1 MKSRA
6 AVDLA
11 IVGPDNRNPAPTH
24 ESAALIRRLVTSLLL
39 AGVIALVTVVTWKVL
54 NDHHRVQV
62 ARIAESESY
71 AARSQL
77 IRNVDAMFRALR
89 DVREYWLRYGHLP
102 QDQWSSDAAIE
113 LAHFDGMQLIL
124 WHDPSR
130 DTRYVRNGEH
140 PVLNYRPSNEEWQA
154 LEQLVLKSQQV
165 TQESVQGPFLDDHGN
180 ATYEI
185 YMPTR
190 RDGACLVAVVD
201 ADESFRRMLL
211 DESPGYAISIFWNDV
226 LLYRR
231 GEAAPD
237 LPANWTRTGM
247 IRTSLGT
254 LWQVA
259 HQPTQELAE
268 SHDTPALAAVL
279 GTGLAIAVLVGLL
292 TFENGRAQSRAM
304 AAEAAEQKLADLNQ
318 DLERQIAERV
328 RELADRSADLET
340 ITDSVAH
347 DLRNPLNSISVNTQL
362 LQQQFRDAL
371 GEEGLAALRRTTS
384 SVKRMTE
391 ILDRLLGLSV
401 VSHSIFNR
409 QEMDLG
415 EMVRDVFRELS
426 STEQPP
432 PVELVVEDLP
442 RVAADPTLVRTLIM
456 NLLSNAIKYT
466 RDKAERRI
474 NVSYE
479 REESAVCYCIRDN
492 GIGFE
497 PESAERMFRAFER
510 LDGNGESDGV
520 GLGLDIAARVVKRH
534 GGRIW
539 AEGRRGEGRRE
550 EQSEPEDEAAVDRA
564 LHGGGG

>member
-1 MKSRA
+1 
-6 AVDLA
+6 
-11 IVGPDNRNPAPTH
+11 
-24 ESAALIRRLVTSLLL
+24 
-39 AGVIALVTVVTWKVL
+39 VTVVTWKVL
-54 NDHHRVQV
+54 NDHHRAQV

-102 QDQWSSDAAIE
+102 RDQWSSDAAIE
-113 LAHFDGMQLIL
+113 LAHFDGMELIL
-124 WHDPSR
+124 WNDPSR
-130 DTRYVRNGEH
+130 GIRYVRDREH
-140 PVLNYRPSNEEWQA
+140 PVLNYRPPDQEWKPFEE
-154 LEQLVLKSQQV
+154 LVRKSRQV
-165 TQESVQGPFLDDHGN
+165 TQESVQGPFLDNDGN
-180 ATYEI
+180 ATYQI
-185 YMPTR
+185 YMPAS

-201 ADESFRRMLL
+201 AGKSFQRMLL

-231 GEAAPD
+231 GEAAPG
-237 LPANWTRTGM
+237 LPMSWTRAGM
-247 IRTSLGT
+247 IRTSLGA
-254 LWQVA
+254 LWEVV

-292 TFENGRAQSRAM
+292 AFENGRAQSRAM

-371 GEEGLAALRRTTS
+371 GEEGLGALRRTTS

-409 QEMDLG
+409 QEMDLA
-415 EMVRDVFRELS
+415 EMVRDVFRELN

-432 PVELVVEDLP
+432 PIELVVDDLP
-442 RVAADPTLVRTLIM
+442 RVAADPTLVRTLVM

-466 RDKAERRI
+466 REKSHRRI
-474 NVSYE
+474 DVSFE
-479 REESAVCYCIRDN
+479 KEESVVCYCIRDN
-492 GIGFE
+492 GIGFD
-497 PESAERMFRAFER
+497 PDSAERMFRAFER

-539 AEGRRGEGRRE
+539 AEGRRGEGAAIFFTL
-550 EQSEPEDEAAVDRA
+550 EPAAAESDA
-564 LHGGGG
+564 THDSLAG

>member
-1 MKSRA
+1 M
-6 AVDLA
+6 
-11 IVGPDNRNPAPTH
+11 
-24 ESAALIRRLVTSLLL
+24 
-39 AGVIALVTVVTWKVL
+39 TVVTWNVL
-54 NDHHRVQV
+54 NNHHHAQV

-89 DVREYWLRYGHLP
+89 DVREYWGRYAHLP
-102 QDQWSSDAAIE
+102 RDQWSSDAAIE
-113 LAHFDGMQLIL
+113 LAHFEGVELLL
-124 WHDPSR
+124 WSDPSR
-130 DTRYVRNGEH
+130 AIRYVRNREH
-140 PVLNYRPSNEEWQA
+140 PVLNYRPSQPEWQA
-154 LEQLVLKSQQV
+154 LRELVLKSQQV
-165 TQESVQGPFLDDHGN
+165 TQESIDGPFVDDDGN
-180 ATYEI
+180 VTYEV
-185 YMPTR
+185 YMPAN

-201 ADESFRRMLL
+201 ARKSFGRMLL
-211 DESPGYAISIFWNDV
+211 DTSPGYAISIFWDGT

-231 GEAAPD
+231 GEAAPG
-237 LPANWTRTGM
+237 LPGSWTRSGM

-254 LWQVA
+254 LWEVV
-259 HQPTQELAE
+259 HQPTRELAE
-268 SHDTPALAAVL
+268 SHDTPALRAVL

-292 TFENGRAQSRAM
+292 MFENGRAQSRAM

-318 DLERQIAERV
+318 DLEHQIAERV
-328 RELADRSADLET
+328 RELAERSADLET

-371 GEEGLAALRRTTS
+371 GEEGVAALRRTAS
-384 SVKRMTE
+384 SVKHMTE

-409 QEMDLG
+409 QEMDLA
-415 EMVRDVFRELS
+415 EMVRDVFRELV

-432 PVELVVEDLP
+432 PVELVVDDLP
-442 RVAADPTLVRTLIM
+442 RVAADPTLVRTLVM

-466 RDKAERRI
+466 REKPHRRI
-474 NVSYE
+474 DVNYEVEVST
-479 REESAVCYCIRDN
+479 VCYCIRDN

-510 LDGNGESDGV
+510 LEGNGESDGV

-539 AEGRRGEGRRE
+539 AEGRRGEGAAIYFTL
-550 EQSEPEDEAAVDRA
+550 EPAAAEITPARKSLA
-564 LHGGGG
+564 G

>member
-1 MKSRA
+1 
-6 AVDLA
+6 
-11 IVGPDNRNPAPTH
+11 
-24 ESAALIRRLVTSLLL
+24 
-39 AGVIALVTVVTWKVL
+39 VTVVTWTVL
-54 NDHHRVQV
+54 NDHHRAQV

-89 DVREYWLRYGHLP
+89 DVREYWGRYAHLP
-102 QDQWSSDAAIE
+102 RDQWSSDAAIE
-113 LAHFDGMQLIL
+113 LAHFEGVELLL
-124 WHDPSR
+124 WSDPSKAIH
-130 DTRYVRNGEH
+130 YVRDREH
-140 PVLNYRPSNEEWQA
+140 PVLNYRPSDPEWQA
-154 LEQLVLKSQQV
+154 LGELVLKSQQV
-165 TQESVQGPFLDDHGN
+165 TQEFIDGPFVDDDGN
-180 ATYEI
+180 VTYEV
-185 YMPTR
+185 YMPAN

-201 ADESFRRMLL
+201 ARESFGRMLL
-211 DESPGYAISIFWNDV
+211 DTSPGYAISIFWGGT

-231 GEAAPD
+231 GEAAPG
-237 LPANWTRTGM
+237 LPGSWTRSGM

-254 LWQVA
+254 LWEVV
-259 HQPTQELAE
+259 HQPTRELAE
-268 SHDTPALAAVL
+268 SHDTPAFKAVL

-292 TFENGRAQSRAM
+292 MFENGRAQSRAM

-318 DLERQIAERV
+318 DLEHQIAERV
-328 RELADRSADLET
+328 RELAERSADLET

-371 GEEGLAALRRTTS
+371 GEEGVAALRRTAS

-409 QEMDLG
+409 QEMDLA
-415 EMVRDVFRELS
+415 EMVTDVFRELI

-432 PVELVVEDLP
+432 PVELVVDNLP
-442 RVAADPTLVRTLIM
+442 CVAADPTLVRTLVM

-466 RDKAERRI
+466 REKPYRRI
-474 NVSYE
+474 YVSYE
-479 REESAVCYCIRDN
+479 VEDSTVCYCIRDN
-492 GIGFE
+492 GIGFD

-510 LDGNGESDGV
+510 LEGNGESDGV

-539 AEGRRGEGRRE
+539 AEGRRGEGAAIYFTL
-550 EQSEPEDEAAVDRA
+550 EPAAAEIKPVRKSVA
-564 LHGGGG
+564 G

>member
-1 MKSRA
+1 
-6 AVDLA
+6 
-11 IVGPDNRNPAPTH
+11 
-24 ESAALIRRLVTSLLL
+24 LITSSLL
-39 AGVIALVTVVTWKVL
+39 AGVIALLTVVTWKGL
-54 NDHHRVQV
+54 NDHHHAQV

-89 DVREYWLRYGHLP
+89 DVREYWGRYGHLP
-102 QDQWSSDAAIE
+102 RDQWSSDAAIE
-113 LAHFDGMQLIL
+113 LAHFDGVELLL
-124 WHDPSR
+124 WSDPER
-130 DTRYVRNGEH
+130 GVRYVRNPGQ
-140 PVLNYRPSNEEWQA
+140 PILNYRPSDQEWRSLQ
-154 LEQLVLKSQQV
+154 EFVLKSQQATRESIEGPYVDDDGNV
-165 TQESVQGPFLDDHGN
+165 TYQ
-180 ATYEI
+180 I
-185 YMPTR
+185 YMPAS
-190 RDGACLVAVVD
+190 RDGACLVAVVN
-201 ADESFRRMLL
+201 AGESFARMLL
-211 DESPGYAISIFWNDV
+211 DTSPGYAISIFWDDT
-226 LLYRR
+226 LLYQR
-231 GEAAPD
+231 GEAAPG
-237 LPANWTRTGM
+237 LPESWTRAGM

-254 LWQVA
+254 LWEVV
-259 HQPTQELAE
+259 HRPTRELAE
-268 SHDTPALAAVL
+268 SHATPALKAVL

-292 TFENGRAQSRAM
+292 MFENGRAQSRAM

-318 DLERQIAERV
+318 DLEQQIAERV

-362 LQQQFRDAL
+362 LQQQFRGAL
-371 GEEGLAALRRTTS
+371 GEDGLAALRRTAS

-409 QEMDLG
+409 QEMDLA
-415 EMVRDVFRELS
+415 EMVRDVFRELI

-432 PVELVVEDLP
+432 PVELKVDDLP

-466 RDKAERRI
+466 REKSHRRI
-474 NVSYE
+474 DVSYE
-479 REESAVCYCIRDN
+479 VEESAVCYCIRDN
-492 GIGFE
+492 GIGFD

-510 LDGNGESDGV
+510 LDRNGESDGV

-539 AEGRRGEGRRE
+539 AEGRRGEGAAIYFTLEPAAADSIPVRRAIA
-550 EQSEPEDEAAVDRA
+550 S
-564 LHGGGG
+564 

>member
-1 MKSRA
+1 M
-6 AVDLA
+6 
-11 IVGPDNRNPAPTH
+11 
-24 ESAALIRRLVTSLLL
+24 IRRLFTSLLL

-54 NDHHRVQV
+54 NDYHRAQV

-89 DVREYWLRYGHLP
+89 DVREYWGRYAHLP
-102 QDQWSSDAAIE
+102 RDQWSSDGAIE
-113 LAHFDGMQLIL
+113 LAHFEGMELLL
-124 WHDPSR
+124 WSDPSR
-130 DTRYVRNGEH
+130 ATRYVRDPDH
-140 PVLNYRPSNEEWQA
+140 PVLNYRPSDREWRS
-154 LEQLVLKSQQV
+154 LRELVLKSQQV
-165 TQESVQGPFLDDHGN
+165 TQESIAGPFVDDDGN
-180 ATYEI
+180 VTYEV
-185 YMPTR
+185 YMPAN

-201 ADESFRRMLL
+201 ARKSFGRMLL
-211 DESPGYAISIFWNDV
+211 DTSPGYAISIFWDDT

-231 GEAAPD
+231 GDAAPG
-237 LPANWTRTGM
+237 LPESWTRAGM

-254 LWQVA
+254 LWEVV

-268 SHDTPALAAVL
+268 SHVTPALPAVL

-292 TFENGRAQSRAM
+292 MFENGRAQSRAM

-318 DLERQIAERV
+318 DLEHQIAERV

-371 GEEGLAALRRTTS
+371 GEEGLEALRRTAS

-409 QEMDLG
+409 QEMDLA
-415 EMVRDVFRELS
+415 EMIRDVFRELS

-432 PVELVVEDLP
+432 PVELVVGDLP
-442 RVAADPTLVRTLIM
+442 RVAADPTLVRTLVM

-466 RDKAERRI
+466 REKPYRRI
-474 NVSYE
+474 DVSYE
-479 REESAVCYCIRDN
+479 VEDSAVCYCIRDN

-539 AEGRRGEGRRE
+539 AEGRRGAG
-550 EQSEPEDEAAVDRA
+550 AAVYFTLEPAAAESIPERRSLA
-564 LHGGGG
+564 G